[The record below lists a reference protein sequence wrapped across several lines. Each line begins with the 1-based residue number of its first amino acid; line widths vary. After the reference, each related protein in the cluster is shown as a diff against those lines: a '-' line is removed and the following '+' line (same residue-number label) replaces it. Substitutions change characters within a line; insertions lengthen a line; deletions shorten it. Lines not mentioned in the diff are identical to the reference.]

1 MQTVSE
7 WWMWLLFFALIG
19 VMLLVDMF
27 LLGGKK
33 AHQVPVKE
41 SLSWVIVWITISL
54 SFNLFFWWYLSKTGP
69 IEIANKS
76 ALEFLTGYLIEKSL
90 SVDNLFVFIMIFHYF
105 AVPAELQKRV
115 LLLGVLGAIFL
126 RLLMILLG
134 VWLVAQFHWI
144 LLLFGV
150 FLVFTGIKMLLVK
163 DEKPNLNR
171 NPLIR
176 WMRKHMK
183 VTENYHQEKFSIVE
197 NGQRYLTPLFLVL
210 VLIEFSDLIFA
221 LDSIPAIFAITQDP
235 FIVVTSNIF
244 AILGLRSLYFLLA
257 KMADTFYLLKYG
269 IALIL
274 IFVGAKMLVES
285 WFEIPILIT
294 LVIISIILVACA
306 ILSRV
311 FAKKSNI

>member
-1 MQTVSE
+1 MSE
-7 WWMWLLFFALIG
+7 WWMWLLFFVLIG
-19 VMLLVDMF
+19 IMLSVDMF
-27 LLGGKK
+27 LLGGKRP
-33 AHQVPVKE
+33 HQIPVKE

-54 SFNLFFWWYLSKTGP
+54 LFNLFFWWYLSNTGP

-76 ALEFLTGYLIEKSL
+76 ALEFLTGYIIEKSL

-105 AVPAELQKRV
+105 AVPPELQKRV
-115 LLLGVLGAIFL
+115 LLLGVLGAIVL

-134 VWLVAQFHWI
+134 VWLVAKFHWI

-150 FLVFTGIKMLLVK
+150 FLVFTGIKMMLVK
-163 DEKPNLNR
+163 DEKPDLNR

-183 VTENYHQEKFSIVE
+183 VTADYHQEKFSIVE
-197 NGQRYLTPLFLVL
+197 NGKRYFTPLFLVL
-210 VLIEFSDLIFA
+210 ILIESSDLIFA
-221 LDSIPAIFAITQDP
+221 LDSIPAIFAITHDP

-257 KMADTFYLLKYG
+257 KMAESFHLLKYG
-269 IALIL
+269 IAIIL
-274 IFVGAKMLVES
+274 VFVGAKMLVEP
-285 WFEIPILIT
+285 WFEVPILIT
-294 LVIISIILVACA
+294 LATISIILVACA

-311 FAKKSNI
+311 FAQKSNI